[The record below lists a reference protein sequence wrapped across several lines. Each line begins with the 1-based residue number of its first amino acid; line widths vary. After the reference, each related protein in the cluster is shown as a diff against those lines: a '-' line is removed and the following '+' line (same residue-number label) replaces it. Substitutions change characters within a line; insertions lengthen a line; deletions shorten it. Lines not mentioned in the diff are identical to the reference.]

1 MTRAGFFATI
11 PARTLTAVRWFAVEK
26 SAEKKKQ
33 TEKEG
38 ERETERWLAG
48 KKRERKRRKR
58 RESERE
64 TDESGRHN
72 PAVSENGEKMVRG
85 GLGSVGGWR
94 AGLAF
99 FSGARVGLFFS
110 LLSFFEGNGVKPGCR
125 QSISL
130 SRT

>member
-1 MTRAGFFATI
+1 MQR
-11 PARTLTAVRWFAVEK
+11 K
-26 SAEKKKQ
+26 
-33 TEKEG
+33 
-38 ERETERWLAG
+38 REEE
-48 KKRERKRRKR
+48 RERKKEREGEQWKR

-94 AGLAF
+94 ARGRTF
-99 FSGARVGLFFS
+99 FSGARRSFFFWLS